1 LLCPNTPSPLAE
13 AIPAKATPALVLAE
27 IAVPVELV
35 AVALIAP
42 ALKLPLESRL
52 TIALAVSAL
61 EGETVQF
68 SASVPAPVTGEPLTV
83 KSDDGAD
90 RPTLVAVPGKVCPE
104 ANVMRPVLPI
114 LSPVSAGVPVPGA
127 NNRFNDPLALAV
139 LFPTGSACQ
148 RNFWFTTVWVPPLN
162 TDAMKFSDCEL
173 APAAEVA
180 FAVEGRVSGPRMVAV
195 PFTSRV
201 APGAVVLTP
210 TLAVLPVPL

>member
-1 LLCPNTPSPLAE
+1 MAELLCPNTPSPFAE
-13 AIPAKATPALVLAE
+13 AIPANATPALVLAV

-61 EGETVQF
+61 VGATVQF
-68 SASVPAPVTGEPLTV
+68 SARVPAPVTGEPLTV
-83 KSDDGAD
+83 RSDDGAD

-114 LSPVSAGVPVPGA
+114 LRPVSAGVPVPGA

-139 LFPTGSACQ
+139 LLPTG
-148 RNFWFTTVWVPPLN
+148 
-162 TDAMKFSDCEL
+162 
-173 APAAEVA
+173 
-180 FAVEGRVSGPRMVAV
+180 
-195 PFTSRV
+195 
-201 APGAVVLTP
+201 
-210 TLAVLPVPL
+210 